1 MVEVKWL
8 TQEAFD
14 ALTAELEEREG
25 PLRSA
30 IGKRIA
36 TAREEGD
43 LKENGGYHAAR
54 EEQGLN
60 EARVVQLRHILDK
73 AKIGA
78 PESAPDEAAHGKVV
92 TISLPAL
99 GMQETF
105 LLASREEAPHAS
117 IEVYSPS
124 SPLGQAIN
132 GHKAGETVSYQLP
145 NGNTMKAEIMSVGEY
160 DG

>member
-1 MVEVKWL
+1 MADEKWL
-8 TQEAFD
+8 TQEAYD
-14 ALTAELEEREG
+14 ALTAELAEREG

-30 IGKRIA
+30 IGTRIA

-60 EARVVQLRHILDK
+60 EARVVHLRQLLES
-73 AKIGA
+73 AKIGT
-78 PESAPDEAAHGKVV
+78 PTSAPDEAAHGKVV
-92 TISLPAL
+92 TVSFPAL
-99 GMQETF
+99 GIQETF

-124 SPLGQAIN
+124 SPLGAAIN
-132 GHKAGETVSYQLP
+132 GHKAGETVQYELP
-145 NGNTMKAEIMSVGEY
+145 NGKLMNAEIVSVGEY
-160 DG
+160 EG

>member
-1 MVEVKWL
+1 MAEENWL

-14 ALTAELEEREG
+14 ALTAELQEREG

-30 IGKRIA
+30 IVKRIA

-60 EARVVQLRHILDK
+60 EARVVHLQQLLEN

-78 PESAPDEAAHGKVV
+78 PASAPDEAAHGKVITV
-92 TISLPAL
+92 SFPAL
-99 GMQETF
+99 GIQETF
-105 LLASREEAPHAS
+105 LMASREEAPHAS

-124 SPLGQAIN
+124 SPLGEAIN
-132 GHKAGETVSYQLP
+132 GHKAGQTVEYKLP
-145 NGNTMKAEIMSVGEY
+145 NGNMMSAEIVSVGDYE
-160 DG
+160 G